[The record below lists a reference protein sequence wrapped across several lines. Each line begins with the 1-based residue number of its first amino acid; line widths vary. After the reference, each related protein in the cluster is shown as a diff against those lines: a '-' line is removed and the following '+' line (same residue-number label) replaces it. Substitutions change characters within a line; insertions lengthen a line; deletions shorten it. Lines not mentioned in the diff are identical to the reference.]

1 LLKISHCDQ
10 YNLAFKKNIFFNI
23 VFMELIEVK
32 ISDITLTN
40 VGFAVFLK
48 PKDSRPDSKVV
59 PIFIGPLETHA
70 ITSILDGVSPPR
82 PMTHDL
88 MMLIIPSLGGKII
101 KVTID
106 EIIDNTFFAKIT
118 IRKDEELLLIDARPS
133 DSIALALRAE
143 APIYITSSIFEEA
156 GVLMKDG
163 EIPQDSNTE
172 ESSGETYTQSQN
184 PRTPLEVLEDSLHAA
199 IKAEDYEA
207 AAKIRDQIKRLV
219 ENS

>member
-1 LLKISHCDQ
+1 
-10 YNLAFKKNIFFNI
+10 
-23 VFMELIEVK
+23 MELIEVK

-48 PKDSRPDSKVV
+48 PKEIPDSKVV

-88 MMLIIPSLGGKII
+88 MMLIVPALGGKVI

-118 IRKDEELLLIDARPS
+118 IRKDEEILLIDARPS
-133 DSIALALRAE
+133 DSIAIALRAD
-143 APIYITSSIFEEA
+143 APIFITRNILEEA
-156 GVLMKDG
+156 GVFMKDG
-163 EIPQDSNTE
+163 EIPTEVSAE
-172 ESSGETYTQSQN
+172 ESASTS
-184 PRTPLEVLEDSLHAA
+184 PSRSRTPLEVLEDSLSSA
-199 IKAEDYEA
+199 IKAEDYES
-207 AAKIRDQIKRLV
+207 AAKIRDQIKRFV